1 MRRAAG
7 PDVDLSVYVKA
18 VPLLLRNPAI
28 VVVPLL
34 MAVIGVFLQLMM
46 MTSRG
51 GGVLGPL
58 TGQLASFI
66 AIILELFGLGAACV
80 IADDA
85 WRHGR
90 ASFEKGWAEARNRG
104 GDILFAAL
112 GFTLLLAVAQY
123 IGALLGVLAIALIVL
138 VVVFLIWTIPAAA
151 IGGIPGGAAIQ
162 VSIDRVRGAPLPA
175 VIAAIVTVALLAIG
189 VPILSG
195 YLSSWIPLLHASL
208 IANLLVSA
216 LLQGIA
222 VSYVALVLTK
232 TYTEA
237 AFGTRRY

>member
-1 MRRAAG
+1 MRRAPA

-66 AIILELFGLGAACV
+66 AIILELFGLGAACI

-85 WRHGR
+85 WRRGR
-90 ASFEKGWAEARNRG
+90 ASFENGWAEARNRG

-112 GFTLLLAVAQY
+112 GFTLLLTVAQY
-123 IGALLGVLAIALIVL
+123 VGALLGVL
-138 VVVFLIWTIPAAA
+138 
-151 IGGIPGGAAIQ
+151 
-162 VSIDRVRGAPLPA
+162 
-175 VIAAIVTVALLAIG
+175 
-189 VPILSG
+189 
-195 YLSSWIPLLHASL
+195 
-208 IANLLVSA
+208 
-216 LLQGIA
+216 
-222 VSYVALVLTK
+222 
-232 TYTEA
+232 
-237 AFGTRRY
+237 

>member
-1 MRRAAG
+1 MRRAPG
-7 PDVDLSVYVKA
+7 PDVDLSVYGKA

-34 MAVIGVFLQLMM
+34 MAVIGVLLQLTMA
-46 MTSRG
+46 SYG
-51 GGVLGPL
+51 GGVMGSL

-66 AIILELFGLGAACV
+66 VILLELFGLGAACI

-90 ASFEKGWAEARNRG
+90 ASFENGWAEARVRG

-112 GFTLLLAVAQY
+112 GFTLLLTVAQY
-123 IGALLGVLAIALIVL
+123 AGSLIGPLSLALTVV

-151 IGGIPGGAAIQ
+151 IGGVPGGAAIQ
-162 VSIDRVRGAPLPA
+162 VSIDRVRGAPLAA
-175 VIAAIVTVALLAIG
+175 VIAAIVTVALLAVG
-189 VPILSG
+189 VRFLSA
-195 YLSSWIPLLHASL
+195 YLGHWLFPLMGGSIIPE
-208 IANLLVSA
+208 LLVSA

-222 VSYVALVLTK
+222 VGYVALILAK
-232 TYTEA
+232 TYTDA
-237 AFGTRRY
+237 AFATRRW

>member
-1 MRRAAG
+1 MRRAQG
-7 PDVDLSVYVKA
+7 PDVDLSVYAKA
-18 VPLLLRNPAI
+18 VPLLVRNPAI
-28 VVVPLL
+28 IVVPLL
-34 MAVIGVFLQLMM
+34 MAVIGVLLQLTLR
-46 MTSRG
+46 TSSG
-51 GGVLGPL
+51 GGALGGL

-66 AIILELFGLGAACV
+66 AILLELFGLGAACI

-90 ASFEKGWAEARNRG
+90 ASFEKGWAEARSRG

-112 GFTLLLAVAQY
+112 GFTLLLSVAQY
-123 IGALLGVLAIALIVL
+123 AGSLIGSLAVALLVI

-151 IGGIPGGAAIQ
+151 IGGVPGGAAIQ

-175 VIAAIVTVALLAIG
+175 VIAAVVTVALLGIG
-189 VPILSG
+189 VPVLSA
-195 YLSSWIPLLHASL
+195 YLSIWIPLLYTST

-216 LLQGIA
+216 LLQSIA

-232 TYTEA
+232 TYTDA
-237 AFGTRRY
+237 AFGTRRW

>member
-1 MRRAAG
+1 MRRAPA
-7 PDVDLSVYVKA
+7 PDVDLSVYAKA

-51 GGVLGPL
+51 GGALGPL

-66 AIILELFGLGAACV
+66 AMMLELFGLGAAC
-80 IADDA
+80 IMADDA

-90 ASFEKGWAEARNRG
+90 ASFEKGWADARDRG

-112 GFTLLLAVAQY
+112 GFTLLLSVAQY
-123 IGALLGVLAIALIVL
+123 LGSLLGVLALALIVL
-138 VVVFLIWTIPAAA
+138 VVVFVLWSIPAAA

-175 VIAAIVTVALLAIG
+175 VISAIVTVALAIA
-189 VPILSG
+189 VPVLSG
-195 YLSSWIPLLHASL
+195 YLAGWIPLLHESL

-232 TYTEA
+232 TYAEA